1 MPTLEHQPLR
11 FEEGR
16 HQQGREQAEPRD
28 LTSRKRPQDRSR
40 SPASIDNDPV
50 VPKRRRP
57 SVDLLEVSSSRS
69 SRQRSSYAEVLLR
82 PELLQDVEVTSTS
95 NTDNPLL
102 EFCLDGGRL
111 KKDDLV
117 DLYGLAG
124 VTKRRRSSLE
134 VTSEERDLPPLL
146 KLCSTYSPAE
156 GFNFKDLGDLRAN
169 LARISTNGPVDGGPS
184 DCDTSSPSLLSN
196 LLSQNSNFPPKSS
209 SSERT
214 LANGVDSQGRTALHH
229 LIRGG

>member
-11 FEEGR
+11 FEEGG
-16 HQQGREQAEPRD
+16 QQEGREQEEPRD
-28 LTSRKRPQDRSR
+28 LGRKRPQDRS
-40 SPASIDNDPV
+40 SHDGESDHVLA
-50 VPKRRRP
+50 KRRRA
-57 SVDLLEVSSSRS
+57 SVNLLEVTRSRG
-69 SRQRSSYAEVLLR
+69 QRSSYAEVLLR

-169 LARISTNGPVDGGPS
+169 LARISTNGPVDGGHS